1 MTEFAVVIVSFNSR
15 EWLASCISSI
25 YTHAGGADVDVVVV
39 DNDSSD
45 GSAELV
51 EELFPQVRVL
61 RCENGGFA
69 HGNNRGLLT
78 VDAPFV
84 LLLNPDAEIVQG
96 EFHQL
101 LEWMTDRP
109 EVGLVGCRQIG
120 FDGSLYPTIRRFP
133 SLPRLLLDAMGAER
147 MPLNA
152 SWRGERQLD
161 PRYYEREVS
170 CDWVTGS
177 FMLIRREAFLTA
189 GIMDERFFLYGEEVD
204 LCHRIKR
211 AGWEILHVPTMT
223 IRHPWDREGFDARL
237 EAQQAFARRQYM
249 EKYFSRSRL
258 ALGLFALGLGY
269 AVRSVVAR
277 GNSETS
283 RERRRSSR
291 EALRTLL
298 GLAPPPFC
306 APPGQAM
313 PAGVRD
319 VLPAANQLGG

>member
-1 MTEFAVVIVSFNSR
+1 MTELAVVIVSHNSK
-15 EWLASCISSI
+15 EWLASCISSV
-25 YTHAGGADVDVVVV
+25 YAHGGGADVYVVVV

-51 EELFPQVRVL
+51 EDLFSQVRVL
-61 RCENGGFA
+61 RCENRGFA

-96 EFHQL
+96 ELHQL
-101 LEWMTDRP
+101 LEWMADRP
-109 EVGLVGCRQIG
+109 EVGLVGCRQIA

-133 SLPRLLLDAMGAER
+133 SLPRLLLDALGAER
-147 MPLNA
+147 MPLNT

-161 PRYYEREVS
+161 PRYYEREVP

-177 FMLIRREAFLTA
+177 FMLVRREALLTA

-237 EAQQAFARRQYM
+237 EAQQAFARRQYL
-249 EKYFSRSRL
+249 EKHFSRSRL

-291 EALRTLL
+291 KALRTLL
-298 GLAPPPFC
+298 GLAPPPFGP
-306 APPGQAM
+306 PPGQAM
-313 PAGVRD
+313 PAGVED
-319 VLPAANQLGG
+319 VLAAGNQLGR

>member
-1 MTEFAVVIVSFNSR
+1 MTELAVVVVSYNSR
-15 EWLASCISSI
+15 EWLASCVSSVFA
-25 YTHAGGADVDVVVV
+25 HAGGADVDVVVV

-45 GSAELV
+45 GSPEFV
-51 EELFPQVRVL
+51 EDFFSQVRVL
-61 RCENGGFA
+61 RCENRGFA
-69 HGNNRGLLT
+69 YGNNRGLLS

-96 EFHQL
+96 ELHQL
-101 LEWMTDRP
+101 LEWMADRP
-109 EVGLVGCRQIG
+109 EVGLVGCRQIA

-133 SLPRLLLDAMGAER
+133 TLPRLLLDALGAER
-147 MPLNA
+147 VPLNA

-161 PRYYEREVS
+161 PRCYEREVS

-177 FMLIRREAFLTA
+177 FMLVRREALLAA
-189 GIMDERFFLYGEEVD
+189 GMMDERFFLYGEEVD
-204 LCHRIKR
+204 LCHRIKH

-249 EKYFSRSRL
+249 EKHFSRPRL

-277 GNSETS
+277 GNSETN
-283 RERRRSSR
+283 RERRRSSC

-298 GLAPPPFC
+298 GLAPPPFGR
-306 APPGQAM
+306 PPGQAM
-313 PAGVRD
+313 PAGVED
-319 VLPAANQLGG
+319 VLPAANQLGR